1 MGGKLLDNA
10 ARTVEQKL
18 VCTLKDQDV
27 SLMYV
32 LEFPIG
38 KHKPNS
44 LVYSADGW
52 KGATKESIDGVCV
65 NVNFGYKV

>member
-1 MGGKLLDNA
+1 MH
-10 ARTVEQKL
+10 
-18 VCTLKDQDV
+18 TLKDQHV
-27 SLMYV
+27 GLVYV

-38 KHKPNS
+38 EHKPNS

-65 NVNFGYKV
+65 NFGYKV